1 MAAPRGQRAEY
12 EVTELV
18 DAQFLEAVL
27 FEAETRRHAALA
39 GDAAAK
45 GDAIEVALEIVTP
58 GMVDAGQ
65 VVGMAASLQA
75 DEVAAMSAAVN
86 HRVDLAVVPA
96 GDDDRRL
103 PEKRRQVVAG
113 LRQLAAECEVLPGG
127 PEKDAVKLG
136 AIDVGIG
143 EHPVRH
149 ACVAFGRPFDF
160 DFLLHNRS
168 SFRQSK
174 TPCGSIPRLSR
185 QSRLLSQNDALV
197 RASRPQSTRRAA
209 PPKRASGSRH

>member
-1 MAAPRGQRAEY
+1 MCPVFGDIDPALRGQPRDTEGCKKGMQQGGVVSVPHILEIKLPVVVQNLRGGAEDLWLAMQDPVNARADLVSDVIRQWRRLGAAFEY

-45 GDAIEVALEIVTP
+45 GDAIEVAFEIVTP

-103 PEKRRQVVAG
+103 PIAWISPSCPRVTMTGVSPRNVV
-113 LRQLAAECEVLPGG
+113 R
-127 PEKDAVKLG
+127 
-136 AIDVGIG
+136 
-143 EHPVRH
+143 
-149 ACVAFGRPFDF
+149 
-160 DFLLHNRS
+160 
-168 SFRQSK
+168 
-174 TPCGSIPRLSR
+174 
-185 QSRLLSQNDALV
+185 
-197 RASRPQSTRRAA
+197 
-209 PPKRASGSRH
+209 